1 MAVTFPIPW
10 SSREHWQ
17 SELELDSVEPR
28 QIGEVRLWID
38 MAPGASATVADPKR
52 QFDAAGMVDW
62 ISSNRELAVSSKQSV
77 AVAGLPAVVLDWT
90 VSPTATSGIDAFCTA
105 GCALTI
111 GRPHVNCCIG
121 YGPGE
126 HVREYVMDIG
136 PTNERHTLMIDIDSE
151 SQAKLDQLDGLLRPI
166 IDSLVFPDEWF
177 IWCGRT
183 GPPHHDCSG

>member
-17 SELELDSVEPR
+17 SELELDPVEPR

-90 VSPTATSGIDAFCTA
+90 VSPTATSGIDAF
-105 GCALTI
+105 LH
-111 GRPHVNCCIG
+111 R
-121 YGPGE
+121 
-126 HVREYVMDIG
+126 R
-136 PTNERHTLMIDIDSE
+136 
-151 SQAKLDQLDGLLRPI
+151 LLRSRSAGHTSI
-166 IDSLVFPDEWF
+166 AVSATGA
-177 IWCGRT
+177 GRAR
-183 GPPHHDCSG
+183 P